1 MVTWLNQC
9 LLACALILEPA
20 LAANAASADDLQV
33 WASRISN
40 GEQALDAL
48 SLAEL
53 QQRLLSEEMH
63 VEQRDLVVDA
73 LRQRVGWDVDAL
85 GYAWTVDMIARRD
98 GEAQRFGT
106 LPEREFPVLLRGKDR
121 HQYAARRDNL
131 GLPSVLPTS
140 TPHSSRPLAMAHIHE
155 PRDMA
160 RRQAWLTLMQRD
172 QTARQSGADLQA
184 VDAALLP
191 ALRTLL
197 RQGGFPSRDEV
208 GLAGVEAAFVLVQH
222 ASGDPQRMLD
232 VLKQVRPRAMQ
243 GEFSRVHLALLE
255 DRVRILYQRP
265 QWYGTQTGRDA
276 SGAFT
281 YPIEQIEHVN
291 ARRRAMR
298 LGPLSDETV
307 ARMRWPLVQ

>member
-1 MVTWLNQC
+1 MSQRRRWRLAFA
-9 LLACALILEPA
+9 LLLGHT
-20 LAANAASADDLQV
+20 LAANAASADGLQV
-33 WASRISN
+33 CVRRIATA
-40 GEQALDAL
+40 EQVLDTFCL
-48 SLAEL
+48 TEL
-53 QQRLLSEEMH
+53 QQALLSVEIQ

-85 GYAWTVDMIARRD
+85 GFAWTIDMVARRD
-98 GEAQRFGT
+98 GKAQRFGT
-106 LPEREFPVLLRGKDR
+106 LPEREFPAPLRGKDR
-121 HQYAARRDNL
+121 HQYAARQENL
-131 GLPSVLPTS
+131 GLLHALPTS
-140 TPHSSRPLAMAHIHE
+140 TPKDVRPLAMVPIHP
-155 PRDMA
+155 PRNMA

-184 VDAALLP
+184 VDEALLP

-197 RQGGFPSRDEV
+197 REAGFPTRDAV

-222 ASGDPQRMLD
+222 ASGDPQLMLD
-232 VLKQVRPRAMQ
+232 VLKHLRPRAMQ

-276 SGAFT
+276 SGPFT

-291 ARRRAMR
+291 ARRRSMR
-298 LGPLSDETV
+298 LGPLSDEAMAHV
-307 ARMRWPLVQ
+307 RWPQGQ